1 MGCPI
6 RTSPDHVLFAD
17 PRSFSQLTAS
27 FFATGSLGILR
38 SLFFSFSVSESLA
51 TFLSLHFSE
60 SQIIL
65 LVALK
70 LQSLLLNE
78 KTRFKKIL
86 INLLLVFFTSLSFS
100 NLSMNFARMFAVH
113 PRETVGYKKKTSGKH
128 KDLCLVTD
136 EPPGV
141 DPASGHAPKRRCS
154 SHTFRYGYLVTT

>member
-65 LVALK
+65 LVAYEIAVPF
-70 LQSLLLNE
+70 SSTHE
-78 KTRFKKIL
+78 KTRCVRLKKL
-86 INLLLVFFTSLSFS
+86 INLLLVFL
-100 NLSMNFARMFAVH
+100 
-113 PRETVGYKKKTSGKH
+113 
-128 KDLCLVTD
+128 
-136 EPPGV
+136 
-141 DPASGHAPKRRCS
+141 
-154 SHTFRYGYLVTT
+154 YLVIFLKLVNELPLFSKRAAKIGTFFGLANLFSFFFFFPSPNVPPPLFYIIFTR

>member
-6 RTSPDHVLFAD
+6 RISPDHVLFAD

-70 LQSLLLNE
+70 LQSLSFNE
-78 KTRFKKIL
+78 KTRFKK
-86 INLLLVFFTSLSFS
+86 NTDQ
-100 NLSMNFARMFAVH
+100 FASCF
-113 PRETVGYKKKTSGKH
+113 
-128 KDLCLVTD
+128 L
-136 EPPGV
+136 
-141 DPASGHAPKRRCS
+141 
-154 SHTFRYGYLVTT
+154 YLVIFLKLVNELRPDVRGTSAGNRRV

>member
-6 RTSPDHVLFAD
+6 RISPDQVLFAD

-70 LQSLLLNE
+70 LQSLSFNE
-78 KTRFKKIL
+78 KTRFKKI
-86 INLLLVFFTSLSFS
+86 TDQ
-100 NLSMNFARMFAVH
+100 FASCF
-113 PRETVGYKKKTSGKH
+113 
-128 KDLCLVTD
+128 L
-136 EPPGV
+136 
-141 DPASGHAPKRRCS
+141 
-154 SHTFRYGYLVTT
+154 YLVIFLKLVNELRPDVRGTSAGNRRV